1 MFSGIVETTSL
12 VTQFHCKPD
21 SGVLKVKKPS
31 FFNDLKAGDSV
42 SVDGVCLTIESV
54 EGAPSHEDMV
64 FSIGKETL
72 NVTNWAERL
81 VPERHVNLERSLRY
95 GDRIHGHL
103 VSGHVECLGELSF
116 ISELSGSTL
125 LQISIPQDYRRFV
138 AQKGSIA
145 INGVSLTVNSLND
158 GLFSV
163 CLIPETLRRTNL
175 RDLKV
180 GHVVNI
186 ETDFLLRSYLLSKDV
201 QHELY

>member
-54 EGAPSHEDMV
+54 EGAPSREDMV